1 MQGRT
6 RCRRRRI
13 LEETREEE
21 GCRGRRSLVQEAP
34 PCRLRWRIE
43 GPPRRRPRWRL
54 HEAPPCRRSNFKQ
67 AARRHR
73 RKRIEEARRHR
84 RRWRVEEAPSCCLR
98 CRIQKSR
105 RRRRCWRVLEA
116 SPCRLCGRICDCG
129 SWKRHFSC
137 CITIFVIVGISYAI
151 CKFETS

>member
-6 RCRRRRI
+6 RCHRRRI

-54 HEAPPCRRSNFKQ
+54 HEAPPCRRSHFKE
-67 AARRHR
+67 APRRCR

-84 RRWRVEEAPSCCLR
+84 RRWRVEEAPSCLLR
-98 CRIQKSR
+98 CRIDKSR
-105 RRRRCWRVLEA
+105 RRRRCW
-116 SPCRLCGRICDCG
+116 RICDCG

-137 CITIFVIVGISYAI
+137 CITISVIVGISYAI